1 MASDG
6 LTWKESF
13 VVTNDTTSTHNL
25 ALGSAGV
32 IYLSCAGND
41 GDTGH
46 VQYEYGWI
54 YGRVYNGTDGWV
66 TSSTYDFNQLYS
78 AGNTITTAYTSASS
92 YWAYM
97 AVANSHVTTDDHQW
111 GVTKIEYRNMPNCG
125 FVWWHDE
132 FCTANDTNTIGSGL
146 SNKYG
151 DLDSYP
157 PYSWIGRGGGS
168 EEGSTVTNTY
178 LGLTFT
184 GNSHSYYAP
193 GSRIDHYVMDVG

>member
-13 VVTNDTTSTHNL
+13 VVTNDTTSNFNV
-25 ALGSAGV
+25 AVGSAGV
-32 IYLSCAGND
+32 IYCSLAGND
-41 GDTGH
+41 GDTGN
-46 VQYEYGWI
+46 VNYEYGWV
-54 YGRVYNGTDGWV
+54 YARVYNGTDGWV
-66 TSSTYDFNQLYS
+66 TSSTYDFNQLYAS
-78 AGNTITTAYTSASS
+78 SSTLSAYTSQSS
-92 YWAYM
+92 LWNYIAI
-97 AVANSHVTTDDHQW
+97 ANSHVTVDDHQF
-111 GVTKIEYRNMPNCG
+111 GLTKIEYRNMPNCG

-132 FCTANDTNTIGSGL
+132 FASANDTNTTGSGL
-146 SNKYG
+146 SNVYG

-168 EEGSTVTNTY
+168 EEGSTVTATH
-178 LGLTFT
+178 LGMTFT